1 MDCFR
6 ESPLQHFKAVYRPYT
21 EYAGH
26 SKPGKRTNSSLR
38 KRSSER
44 TGLENPPTRLSKH
57 PVARSSGRFG
67 KTLSNKTKKY
77 TSTKSETN
85 GNFRHNGDFRHTLYY
100 QPNTR
105 HEPNYHH
112 TTMKESVICFKFL
125 LIVLLSLLPTAKV
138 KAAPSGEPLISLEVA
153 NASLQ
158 KLLPLL
164 EEQAGVTFTYE
175 SSLLKNMPQ
184 INISFY

>member
-125 LIVLLSLLPTAKV
+125 LIVLLSILPTAKV
-138 KAAPSGEPLISLEVA
+138 KQHHPGRTAHQSGSCQRQPAKVVTLVGR
-153 NASLQ
+153 
-158 KLLPLL
+158 
-164 EEQAGVTFTYE
+164 AGRGYFH
-175 SSLLKNMPQ
+175 L
-184 INISFY
+184 

>member
-1 MDCFR
+1 
-6 ESPLQHFKAVYRPYT
+6 
-21 EYAGH
+21 
-26 SKPGKRTNSSLR
+26 
-38 KRSSER
+38 
-44 TGLENPPTRLSKH
+44 
-57 PVARSSGRFG
+57 
-67 KTLSNKTKKY
+67 
-77 TSTKSETN
+77 
-85 GNFRHNGDFRHTLYY
+85 
-100 QPNTR
+100 
-105 HEPNYHH
+105 
-112 TTMKESVICFKFL
+112 MKESVICFKFL

-184 INISFY
+184 INISFYRTPFSECMHKLCVLLSISYKQEGHFIILKRANIHEVATNELQFDSIQHLQEVVISATSLQKNLLLNPQMGQARFGYENIKSTPVLFGEADIIKVIQTQP